1 LSKVNAVLDNQTAKG
16 IQKYGHTLE
25 ECPVDKFNWQ
35 HMLIEELIDGV
46 QYQQK
51 EIDNL
56 SYQLYEIE
64 PCQSYKVNI
73 NDLIKDINLD
83 DYKINFH
90 DDYKINTLVIKML
103 IKTMDKQQNT
113 INWLYDLVKE

>member
-1 LSKVNAVLDNQTAKG
+1 
-16 IQKYGHTLE
+16 
-25 ECPVDKFNWQ
+25 
-35 HMLIEELIDGV
+35 MLIEELIDGV

-64 PCQSYKVNI
+64 HCQSYKVNI

-113 INWLYDLVKE
+113 INRSEEHTSELQSRGHLVCRLLIEKKKKSKK